1 MQRRVYGTYEAKTTV
16 KSPATLISSFSQLV
30 ERRWLSGSLLRPRYT
45 LGNVPKLGVVNLC
58 GSGFEVRGRLTFV
71 GRSRVVLR

>member
-1 MQRRVYGTYEAKTTV
+1 MTV